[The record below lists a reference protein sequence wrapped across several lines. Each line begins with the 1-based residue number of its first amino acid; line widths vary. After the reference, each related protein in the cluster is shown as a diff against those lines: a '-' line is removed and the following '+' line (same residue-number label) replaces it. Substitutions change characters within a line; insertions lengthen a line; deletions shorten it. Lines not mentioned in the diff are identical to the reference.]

1 MNFTK
6 KKNLIFFH
14 NGGSFITKW
23 DSFNVFQRRASIIT
37 KRGVFFVLQSRASG
51 IKKPEMGQFL
61 LQNGVDITERG
72 NFYYKVGQVLQKEG
86 ISTRY
91 GSTFMLSACS
101 FKHAS

>member
-1 MNFTK
+1 MGEVLLQSGIALMYSKEGQVLLQKGAF
-6 KKNLIFFH
+6 
-14 NGGSFITKW
+14 
-23 DSFNVFQRRASIIT
+23 
-37 KRGVFFVLQSRASG
+37 FFVLQSRASG

-86 ISTRY
+86 INTRY